1 MNHTNMYM
9 NIKHSIRHSHR
20 TTWGMR
26 AAILLIICQ
35 LSCFTVKAQT
45 DSVRV
50 FTTERPLVYE
60 DAWDLWPYV
69 FLNENGEPDGYN
81 IDLLKLIFKELDIP
95 YIIKLKPTLEA
106 QADLKSGKS
115 DLMLRM
121 DADFSR
127 GNSSYGRSIVQLF
140 THSAVMPKDKMVE
153 LEAGKDL
160 SRYAII
166 VHEGSFSHHLINNN
180 GWAKEIIAYDDMKEA
195 IQKVSSSNDGIIIWN
210 TMSLKWLMRKFHTD
224 NLTIQAIDLPYGEY
238 KFMSKNHTLLNQIDS
253 VYSQLRAN
261 DRLQPIQNKW
271 FYPDRKDT
279 GIPSWVWQAATTMA
293 IIAIAILLYYIVYRF
308 RERKMTKVMR
318 KSNDRLSLILKT
330 SHVTIWTYNI
340 LTKTFTWMDEQ
351 GRAQHSS
358 SLEEFVYR
366 YRPEDV
372 FRLQQIIDDITQQ
385 RIKNANI
392 NIRLFEESVGK
403 KEHNYTLSLSV
414 LRRNRN
420 GSPMTILCTR
430 SDITNELL
438 RQMKIKDTML
448 RYQAIFQ
455 TAMIDMIYYNE
466 YGYIVDM
473 NQKALKSLGITIEQL
488 RAKQIHIDDVLG
500 IEKVDYEHMD
510 NLYVT
515 QLYTSPD
522 DPRILNRMLKRKK
535 LYYELQIVP
544 IHDVNGKLLGL
555 FGSGRDVTETADSY
569 QTLENNV
576 QELQQANNEIS
587 KYIRNIDYVLT
598 VGGLRIVK
606 YDLETHML
614 TIFSEANHIQFTLTQ
629 SRILNF
635 VDEHFKKKV
644 ERIINSM
651 DNQTPNAIH
660 AEIKT
665 TLHGKDKQ
673 ALHLQFHFIPYQD
686 SNGKVKD
693 YFGMCRD
700 ISELKHI
707 EEKLAQE
714 TLRAQEV
721 EVVKNAFLHNMSF
734 EIRTPLNTVVGFAEL
749 FQMDHSAEDEIV
761 FIKEIKE
768 NSAKLLK
775 LINDILFLS
784 RLDADMITMSTRTI
798 DIAKGVEAKC
808 EMIWGKD
815 KKPGVDYIVKNP
827 FRKLVLDIDDSNV
840 TIILDKIITNAV
852 EHTTKGSVMVRYDY
866 IGDQLVVAID
876 DTGDGIPK
884 NTLKHIFERF
894 VTGDSNNSKA
904 GLGLS
909 ICHDLI
915 QHLGGTINIKSTVG
929 KGTSVWFSI
938 PCKALESDRI

>member
-1 MNHTNMYM
+1 MNRLVNM
-9 NIKHSIRHSHR
+9 NIPNRKRHSLDMI
-20 TTWGMR
+20 WGMR
-26 AAILLIICQ
+26 VVILLMVCH
-35 LSCFTVKAQT
+35 LSCATAKAQT

-50 FTTERPLVYE
+50 FSTEHPLIYE

-95 YIIKLKPTLEA
+95 FVIKLMPTLDA
-106 QADLKSGKS
+106 QRDLKSGKS

-121 DADFSR
+121 DADFTR
-127 GNSSYGRSIVQLF
+127 GNSSYGKSIVQLF
-140 THSAVMPKDKMVE
+140 THSVVMPKDKLVE
-153 LEAGKDL
+153 LETGKSL
-160 SRYAII
+160 SRYSVI

-180 GWAKEIIAYDDMKEA
+180 GWAKEIIANNDMKEA
-195 IQKVSSSNDGIIIWN
+195 IQKVSSTNEGIIVWN

-224 NLTIQAIDLPYGEY
+224 NLTIQPIDLPYGEY
-238 KFMSKNHTLLNQIDS
+238 KFMSKNHDLLNQIDS
-253 VYSQLRAN
+253 VYSYLRAN

-279 GIPSWVWQAATTMA
+279 GIPSWVWQAAAAMA
-293 IIAIAILLYYIVYRF
+293 VIALAILLYYIVYRF

-330 SHVTIWTYNI
+330 SHVTMWSYNI
-340 LTKTFTWMDEQ
+340 MSQTFTWMDEQ
-351 GRAQHSS
+351 GRAQHTST
-358 SLEEFVYR
+358 LKEFVYR

-372 FRLQQIIDDITQQ
+372 SRLQQIIEDITQQ

-392 NIRLFEESVGK
+392 NIKFFEEDKGL

-414 LRRNRN
+414 LRRNKN
-420 GSPMTILCTR
+420 GSPTTILCTR
-430 SDITNELL
+430 SDVTNELL

-455 TAMIDMIYYNE
+455 SAMIDMIFYDEN
-466 YGYIVDM
+466 GYIVDM
-473 NQKALKSLGITIEQL
+473 NQKALRAIGMDIETL
-488 RAKQIHIDDVLG
+488 RAKKIHISEVLG
-500 IEKVDYEHMD
+500 IGKVNIEHMD
-510 NLYVT
+510 SMYLT
-515 QLYTSPD
+515 QLFRSPE
-522 DPRILNRMLKRKK
+522 DPRALNQILNRSK

-544 IHDVNGKLLGL
+544 IHDVNGKLLGI
-555 FGSGRDVTETADSY
+555 FGSGRNVTEIAESY
-569 QTLENNV
+569 HTLEKNV
-576 QELQQANNEIS
+576 QELQQVNNKIT
-587 KYIRNIDYVLT
+587 KYISNIDYVLT

-606 YDLETHML
+606 YDPDTHML

-629 SRILNF
+629 SRVLNL
-635 VDEHFKKKV
+635 VEEHFKKKV
-644 ERIINSM
+644 ERILNSM

-660 AEIKT
+660 ADIKT
-665 TLHGKDKQ
+665 TLQGKNKQ
-673 ALHLQFHFIPYQD
+673 AVYLQFHFLPYLD
-686 SNGKVKD
+686 SQGRVKD

-707 EEKLAQE
+707 EEKLAKE

-749 FQMDHSAEDEIV
+749 FQMDHSPEDEIV
-761 FIKEIKE
+761 FINEIKE

-784 RLDADMITMSTRTI
+784 RLDADMITMTTRTV
-798 DIAKGVEAKC
+798 DFAKAIESKC
-808 EMIWGKD
+808 EASWGNIR
-815 KKPGVDYIVKNP
+815 KPGVEYVVKNP
-827 FRKLVLDIDDSNV
+827 FRKLVLDIDESNV
-840 TIILDKIITNAV
+840 NIILDKVITNAV
-852 EHTTKGSVMVRYDY
+852 EHTDTGSVLVRYDY

-876 DTGDGIPK
+876 DTGEGIPK
-884 NTLKHIFERF
+884 NSLKHIFERF

-938 PCKALESDRI
+938 PCKALETDRI